1 MKPQETAVLLF
12 AFVVTGLFVAIITTK
27 PASAV
32 NPEAASSPAACS
44 SGNALTQV
52 AESAAGVL
60 SLVCSAFVSSIAKS
74 PATLTGAITFLNST
88 SIGIKNAGQN
98 LIWKVL
104 NVGRGNL
111 TAFPAACSAG
121 TFVTQ
126 IATALTCVS
135 SDLVQGARTIS
146 SYSKTLLNST
156 SIGWD
161 FRTGTNTILAKL
173 ISQSCPANQFVKTV
187 ADSIVCD
194 VVVNSANAL
203 TGALTWAA
211 TSPLTVVSAGS
222 TITYACPTCVS
233 SNSFTRIDVSINLD
247 TTSPTL
253 VQNTF
258 ATFMTGTSGSKA
270 FASNLGAKN
279 MVVVCEGQSAT
290 LNVPGAPTDS
300 LGLTYSLITSKAG
313 SAVSAI
319 ACWQAKTNAGG
330 ADTVTSG
337 TYGLT
342 CSAAALCTLFIQEIS
357 GSDLIFLTFAAL
369 STTGGTATP
378 TVFPTMTSISFSK
391 TPLLLGFYQKLTSGT
406 DTAGTNFALM
416 NGETG
421 SLLYLTEKSTSL
433 TSTSTTFPATF
444 GTSSAF
450 EGIGLIVVK
459 ASSAFSISLNANTNY
474 VFQVY
479 ESVGGAVGNP
489 RIWLHQMDAGVTLQT
504 FCLGSN
510 GGIVTQNT
518 CITTTDNQLPV
529 TGDFLV
535 SDSVILWGTVKVG
548 STATTLLLEF
558 GCVAGATTNTFP
570 LLAGSYIMVTPVA

>member
-1 MKPQETAVLLF
+1 
-12 AFVVTGLFVAIITTK
+12 
-27 PASAV
+27 
-32 NPEAASSPAACS
+32 
-44 SGNALTQV
+44 
-52 AESAAGVL
+52 
-60 SLVCSAFVSSIAKS
+60 
-74 PATLTGAITFLNST
+74 
-88 SIGIKNAGQN
+88 
-98 LIWKVL
+98 
-104 NVGRGNL
+104 
-111 TAFPAACSAG
+111 
-121 TFVTQ
+121 
-126 IATALTCVS
+126 
-135 SDLVQGARTIS
+135 
-146 SYSKTLLNST
+146 
-156 SIGWD
+156 
-161 FRTGTNTILAKL
+161 
-173 ISQSCPANQFVKTV
+173 
-187 ADSIVCD
+187 
-194 VVVNSANAL
+194 
-203 TGALTWAA
+203 
-211 TSPLTVVSAGS
+211 
-222 TITYACPTCVS
+222 
-233 SNSFTRIDVSINLD
+233 
-247 TTSPTL
+247 
-253 VQNTF
+253 
-258 ATFMTGTSGSKA
+258 
-270 FASNLGAKN
+270 

-300 LGLTYSLITSKAG
+300 LGLTYSLIISKAG

-548 STATTLLLEF
+548 STATTLSLEF